1 MRRPIALAAGGL
13 TVAMA
18 AGCAYPA
25 TPRLGAY
32 DVTKGYRYE
41 TLRSAPA
48 ADTAAD
54 DEVLVVLAF
63 SGGGTRAAALSYGVL
78 DELRR
83 TSITIGGRTRSLL
96 SEVDVISSVSGGSF
110 TSAYYALNGETI
122 FDPASPFHRRFLYHP
137 VQRDLVS
144 HAIHRPSNWNKL
156 RSRVEIA
163 AARYA
168 HELYG
173 DATFG
178 TLAAGRRPYLILNAT
193 DMGQSARFEFTQEQ
207 FDLLCADLSAFPIA
221 RAVAASSAFPGLLN
235 SMTIDTY
242 NREGCGYTGPGS
254 EGPAATDWVTV
265 AEREGAANY
274 RRFRA
279 ATELLAYRDPD
290 RRHLH
295 LLDGGLTDNVGV
307 RSIIRSLQTT
317 DVPIGPGRVITAL
330 NLKRMINNERIRHLV
345 AIVANARTSKMTTI
359 DRKKA
364 GPGSIGVI
372 GSTAG
377 VPMSS
382 YSYESMSLLREIGLE
397 SELNKPGFPSF
408 HLFEVAFENIADE
421 EERAFFAN
429 MGTNFELDRFEVDC
443 LVDRGRRLLREST
456 SVSENTNP
464 KFGDVVGRVLGGS
477 IAPGPAPVA
486 GCNVD
491 EAGDHIATRSHYA
504 DIGLQYTWTQATAA
518 GAFDED
524 GLGMAFRLVRP
535 NGLGV
540 IAGYASHALD
550 VRDPAGAV
558 PGVFGTAR
566 LRGISAGVALSR
578 HTGPVEGSVS
588 LSAGYGFGSISADAG
603 RQVQLSNAWTLEP
616 RATVWYNATNRWAL
630 TASAGYVVA
639 KPTLTVDAAGGL
651 ASSSID
657 LSAWRLGAGVGIK
670 IF

>member
-1 MRRPIALAAGGL
+1 MRNAAHAPLVALLVCG
-13 TVAMA
+13 

-32 DVTKGYRYE
+32 DVTAGYRFE
-41 TLRSAPA
+41 NVASEP
-48 ADTAAD
+48 AD

-83 TSITIGGRTRSLL
+83 ASITIGGRTRSLL
-96 SEVDVISSVSGGSF
+96 AEVDVISSVSGGSF
-110 TSAYYALNGETI
+110 TAAYYALNGEAM
-122 FDPASPFHRRFLYHP
+122 FEPASAFHRRFLYHP

-144 HAIHRPSNWNKL
+144 HAFHRPANWNRL
-156 RSRVEIA
+156 LSRVEIA
-163 AARYA
+163 AGRYA
-168 HELYG
+168 HELFG
-173 DATFG
+173 DATFADLEAG
-178 TLAAGRRPYLILNAT
+178 TRPYVILNAT

-235 SMTIDTY
+235 SMTVDTY

-254 EGPAATDWVTV
+254 KGPAATDWVTV

-307 RSIIRSLQTT
+307 RSVIRSLQTT
-317 DVPIGPGRVITAL
+317 DVPIGPGRTIAAW
-330 NLKRMINNERIRHLV
+330 NLKRMINNERIRHLIV
-345 AIVANARTSKMTTI
+345 IVANARTSRMTTI
-359 DRKKA
+359 DTKRA

-377 VPMSS
+377 VPMSA
-382 YSYESMSLLREIGLE
+382 YSYESMSLLREIGLQ
-397 SELNKPGFPSF
+397 SELNRPGFPSF
-408 HLFEVAFENIADE
+408 HLFEVAFENIADPG
-421 EERAFFAN
+421 ERAFFAN

-443 LVDRGRRLLREST
+443 LIDRGARLLREST
-456 SVSENTNP
+456 SVSETGNP
-464 KFGDVVGRVLGGS
+464 AFADVVGRVLMGS
-477 IAPGPAPVA
+477 TAPGPPPVA
-486 GCNVD
+486 GCNAD
-491 EAGDHIATRSHYA
+491 EAPDRIATRSHYA
-504 DIGLQYTWTQATAA
+504 DLGLQYTWTQAAA
-518 GAFDED
+518 GGAFDRD

-535 NGLGV
+535 NGFGV
-540 IAGYASHALD
+540 IGGYASHALD
-550 VRDPAGAV
+550 IGDPAGVV

-566 LRGISAGVALSR
+566 LRGVSAGVALSR
-578 HTGPVEGSVS
+578 HAGRVEGSIS
-588 LSAGYGFGSISADAG
+588 LSAGYGFGSISSDAG
-603 RQVQLSNAWTLEP
+603 RSARLSNAWTLEP
-616 RATVWYNATNRWAL
+616 RATVWFNATDRWAL
-630 TASAGYVVA
+630 TASAGYVIA
-639 KPTLTVDAAGGL
+639 KPTLTVE
-651 ASSSID
+651 SSGSAPSSAPVD
-657 LSAWRLGAGVGIK
+657 LSAWRVGAGVGMK